1 MRKLLLFLSLALLLG
16 AAALWQRVK
25 FGGPILRTAGAEA
38 EEKVDPDRDEV
49 LLALGGGP
57 PPVARAPVRP
67 PARPPEPAPQ
77 RAVPLGETRSPSPPA
92 PASKPDTPVVV
103 HRGDTL
109 SGIVRTHY
117 GSARPALI
125 EAVRA
130 RNGLTDAG
138 RIREGA
144 VLYLPPIPAER

>member
-1 MRKLLLFLSLALLLG
+1 MRKLLLFVSLALLLG
-16 AAALWQRVK
+16 GAALWQRVK

-57 PPVARAPVRP
+57 PPLARAPVRT
-67 PARPPEPAPQ
+67 PQ
-77 RAVPLGETRSPSPPA
+77 RAVPLGETPSPSPSRPA
-92 PASKPDTPVVV
+92 PSPEAEVLVR
-103 HRGDTL
+103 RGDTL
-109 SGIVRTHY
+109 SGIVRAHY

-144 VLYLPPIPAER
+144 VLHLPPLAAER